1 MPQLDG
7 TGEATSTEE
16 QGQESAEQ
24 KVDTSE
30 QVSVISNSEAK
41 KLPWVREMAAK
52 LKALETRETER
63 AEADKKA
70 KADAELEKATAAKDY
85 EKALELQ
92 KATSLEEINTLKSNA
107 LNAEMKAELLSKGA
121 QLTDGLLKVAVAEY
135 DPEKFESIADFAT
148 SLKEDDVYKSFF
160 SDSTTRE
167 VKEDLPGSK
176 VTGGKTD
183 WNQVKAWE
191 KSNDRAER
199 QKAREIL
206 ADYRKV
212 HNKYPY

>member
-1 MPQLDG
+1 M
-7 TGEATSTEE
+7 
-16 QGQESAEQ
+16 
-24 KVDTSE
+24 
-30 QVSVISNSEAK
+30 
-41 KLPWVREMAAK
+41 
-52 LKALETRETER
+52 LKPT
-63 AEADKKA
+63 KKA

-135 DPEKFESIADFAT
+135 DPEKFESIADFAM
-148 SLKEDDVYKSFF
+148 SLKEDEVYKSFF
-160 SDSTTRE
+160 FDSIICE

-191 KSNDRAER
+191 KSKDRAER

-212 HNKYPY
+212 HSKYPY